1 MNDRTCDR
9 PSQDVGNI
17 LLLEHLN
24 VTVPDQETATTF
36 YVTGLGFTRDPYMMV
51 GSDNMWI
58 NVGRQQFTCR
68 RGRRNGSGEWSAWLC
83 PTSRR

>member
-36 YVTGLGFTRDPYMMV
+36 YVTGLG
-51 GSDNMWI
+51 
-58 NVGRQQFTCR
+58 
-68 RGRRNGSGEWSAWLC
+68 WS
-83 PTSRR
+83 